1 MDQTLVTYS
10 SSIKFLHLKV
20 SQTVSYFNS
29 QVARRKFICHNENYG
44 QNKQGKKINNNKV
57 NGE

>member
-44 QNKQGKKINNNKV
+44 QNKQGKKNNKV